1 MSSSHA
7 AAAPSA
13 APSRGHPRGL
23 SPLFFTEM
31 WERLG
36 FYLMVGILF
45 LYVTDTERGGLGF
58 TNAIAGEIYG
68 TYMAFVYFTPFIGGM
83 IADRILGYRRSVLI
97 GGLLLAAGYF
107 SLGVRSMPTFYAGL
121 ALLCL
126 GNGLFKP
133 NISAMVGNLYAPGDA
148 RRDAGFNIFY
158 MGINIGAAV
167 SALLAAPLRNLWS
180 FNTAFAAAGVGM
192 MVGVVILVVNWK
204 RLDAADRK
212 PEVKP
217 GDFGLKQMFLT
228 ILAPAFGFGI
238 LGYFVGHKLP
248 FVMGSI
254 GPITFGFLI
263 GMLPVVGYFASLV
276 RRANAEEK
284 PGLSAL
290 IPVYVAGGAFF
301 MILHL
306 SGGLMTVF
314 AERSTDRR
322 AEWIPA
328 ATEFYA
334 QKAMPSY
341 FINAGPGLPRP
352 DERTLV
358 VMPAQTEAMFGA
370 RILSQGAVGSLRED
384 PALDVTVN
392 PWPGTPGIDGAL
404 ACRVYPDANVSVTHA
419 TDAHGVA
426 TTSVKIVPEKTAAV
440 GEVVLTR
447 DVQGTPAPV
456 IVVSRETFDAVYA
469 NAGAGTARVAPGR
482 YVRLI
487 NAEILTGFLNP
498 FFVVALTPVVVW
510 FFARR
515 VKAGKPVSTA
525 RKIFYGMLITAVS
538 LLVMALGARMGHDGA
553 AKTSM
558 MWLVGYYMIITVG
571 ELCLSPMGL
580 SLVTKLA
587 PTRLVGLMMGG
598 WFLSTAVGNKMS
610 GFISGLE
617 PGTVM
622 FVVLAVAILGV
633 AGFIFV
639 MLPRLDAAIRKYG
652 AH

>member
-1 MSSSHA
+1 MSTSASA
-7 AAAPSA
+7 AAAPA
-13 APSRGHPRGL
+13 AKGHPRGL
-23 SPLFFTEM
+23 KPLFFTEM

-36 FYLMVGILF
+36 FYLMLGILN

-58 TNAIAGEIYG
+58 TTAIAGEIYG

-83 IADRILGYRRSVLI
+83 IADRLLGYRRSVLI

-107 SLGVRSMPTFYAGL
+107 SLGIRSMPTFYAGL

-133 NISAMVGNLYAPGDA
+133 NISAMVGNLYQPGDS

-158 MGINIGAAV
+158 MGINIGASV

-192 MVGVVILVVNWK
+192 LVGVAILLVNWK
-204 RLDAADRK
+204 RLDGADRQPVAK
-212 PEVKP
+212 A

-228 ILAPAFGFGI
+228 ILAPAVVFGV
-238 LGYFVGHKLP
+238 LGYFLGHKLP
-248 FVMGSI
+248 FVMSTI
-254 GPITFGFLI
+254 KPVTFGFLV
-263 GMLPVVGYFASLV
+263 GMLPVAGYFAMLV
-276 RRANAEEK
+276 RKASAEEK
-284 PGLSAL
+284 PGLAAL
-290 IPVYVAGGAFF
+290 IPVYVAGGTFF

-341 FINAGPGLPRP
+341 FGNAGPAVPRP

-358 VMPAQTEAMFGA
+358 VMPAETEAMFGA
-370 RILSQGAVGSLRED
+370 RILSEGAVATLRTD
-384 PALDVTVN
+384 PSLDVTVN

-404 ACRVYPDANVSVTHA
+404 ACRVFPDANVALSTA
-419 TDAHGVA
+419 ADAHGVA
-426 TTSVKIVPEKTAAV
+426 TTSVKITPEKAAPS
-440 GEVVLTR
+440 GQVVLTR
-447 DVQGTPAPV
+447 DVQGRQVPL
-456 IVVSRETFDAVYA
+456 IVVSSATYDAVYA
-469 NAGAGTARVAPGR
+469 NAGAGTPRLEPGR
-482 YVRLI
+482 YVRLL

-498 FFVVALTPVVVW
+498 FFVVVLTPVVVW
-510 FFARR
+510 FFAQR
-515 VKAGKPVSTA
+515 VKAGRPVSTA
-525 RKIFYGMLITAVS
+525 RKIFYGMLITTVS
-538 LLVMALGARMGHDGA
+538 LLVMALGARTGADGA

-558 MWLVGYYMIITVG
+558 MWLVAYYMIITFG

-587 PTRLVGLMMGG
+587 PARLVGLMMGG

-617 PGTVM
+617 PSTAM
-622 FVVLAVAILGV
+622 FVVLAVAILAV

-639 MLPRLDAAIRKYG
+639 MLPRLDAAIKRYG
-652 AH
+652 A

>member
-1 MSSSHA
+1 MTQSASA
-7 AAAPSA
+7 AAATPA
-13 APSRGHPRGL
+13 KGHPRGL
-23 SPLFFTEM
+23 KPLFFTEM

-36 FYLMVGILF
+36 FYLMLGILF

-58 TNAIAGEIYG
+58 TNAAAGEVYG

-83 IADRILGYRRSVLI
+83 IADRILGYRRSVLF

-107 SLGVRSMPTFYAGL
+107 SLGIRSMPTFYAGL

-133 NISAMVGNLYAPGDA
+133 NISAMVGNLYTPGDT

-158 MGINIGAAV
+158 MGINIGAAI

-192 MVGVVILVVNWK
+192 LVGVTVLVLNWK
-204 RLDAADRK
+204 RLEGADRK

-228 ILAPAFGFGI
+228 ILAPALGFGVI
-238 LGYFVGHKLP
+238 GYFAGKHLP
-248 FVMGSI
+248 FVTGSI
-254 GPITFGFLI
+254 GPVTFAFLV
-263 GMLPVVGYFASLV
+263 GMLPVAFYFLSLV
-276 RRANAEEK
+276 RRASPDEK
-284 PGLSAL
+284 PGLAAL

-306 SGGLMTVF
+306 SGGLLTVF

-322 AEWIPA
+322 AEWIPT

-341 FINAGPGLPRP
+341 FGNAGPAVPRP

-358 VMPAQTEAMFGA
+358 VMPQVNEAMFGA
-370 RILSQGAVGSLRED
+370 RILSEGAVATLGSD
-384 PALDVTVN
+384 PVLGVTVN
-392 PWPGTPGIDGAL
+392 KWPGTPGIDGAL
-404 ACRVYPDANVSVTHA
+404 ACRVFPDANVALSRSQ
-419 TDAHGVA
+419 DAHGAA
-426 TTSVKIVPEKTAAV
+426 TTSVKVTPEKAAPT
-440 GEVVLTR
+440 GQVVLTR
-447 DVQGTPAPV
+447 DVQGRQVPLV
-456 IVVSRETFDAVYA
+456 VVSQASYDAVYA
-469 NAGAGTARVAPGR
+469 KANAATPRVAPGR
-482 YVRLI
+482 YVRLL
-487 NAEILTGFLNP
+487 NAELLTGFLNP
-498 FFVVALTPVVVW
+498 FFVVVLTPVVVW
-510 FFARR
+510 FFAQRM
-515 VKAGKPVSTA
+515 KAGKPVSTA
-525 RKIFYGMLITAVS
+525 RKIFYGMIITTVS
-538 LLVMALGARMGHDGA
+538 LLVMALGARMGQDGA

-558 MWLVGYYMIITVG
+558 MWLASYYMIITFG

-598 WFLSTAVGNKMS
+598 WFLATAVGNKMS

-617 PGTVM
+617 PGTTM
-622 FVVLAVAILGV
+622 FVVLAMAILGV
-633 AGFIFV
+633 AGFIFL

-652 AH
+652 A

>member
-1 MSSSHA
+1 MAQSA
-7 AAAPSA
+7 SA
-13 APSRGHPRGL
+13 AVAKPAKGHPHGL
-23 SPLFFTEM
+23 KPLFFTEM

-36 FYLMVGILF
+36 FYLMLGILF

-58 TNAIAGEIYG
+58 TNAAAGEIYG

-107 SLGVRSMPTFYAGL
+107 ALGIRSMPTFYAGL

-158 MGINIGAAV
+158 MGINVGAAI

-192 MVGVVILVVNWK
+192 LVGVTILVLNWK
-204 RLDAADRK
+204 RLEGADRK

-228 ILAPAFGFGI
+228 ILAPALGFGVI
-238 LGYFVGHKLP
+238 GYFAGKQLP
-248 FVMGSI
+248 FVTSSI
-254 GPITFGFLI
+254 GPVTFAFLV
-263 GMLPVVGYFASLV
+263 GMLPVAFYFLSLV
-276 RRANAEEK
+276 RRANPEEK
-284 PGLSAL
+284 PGLAAL

-306 SGGLMTVF
+306 SGGLLTVF

-341 FINAGPGLPRP
+341 FGNAGPGIARP

-358 VMPAQTEAMFGA
+358 VMPQVNEAMFGA
-370 RILSQGAVGSLRED
+370 RILSEGAVATLGSD
-384 PALDVTVN
+384 PTLDVTVN
-392 PWPGTPGIDGAL
+392 KWPGTPGIDGSL
-404 ACRVYPDANVSVTHA
+404 ACRVFPDANVALSRSQ
-419 TDAHGVA
+419 DAHGAA
-426 TTSVKIVPEKTAAV
+426 TTSVKVTPEKATPT
-440 GEVVLTR
+440 GQVVLTR
-447 DVQGTPAPV
+447 DVQGRQVPL
-456 IVVSRETFDAVYA
+456 IVVSQSSYDAVYA
-469 NAGAGTARVAPGR
+469 KANASTPRVAPGR
-482 YVRLI
+482 YVRLL
-487 NAEILTGFLNP
+487 NAELLTGFLNP
-498 FFVVALTPVVVW
+498 FFVVVLTPVVVW
-510 FFARR
+510 FFAQR

-525 RKIFYGMLITAVS
+525 RKIFYGMIITTVS
-538 LLVMALGARMGHDGA
+538 LLVMALGARMGQDGA
-553 AKTSM
+553 VKTSM
-558 MWLVGYYMIITVG
+558 MWLAGYYMIITVG

-598 WFLSTAVGNKMS
+598 WFLATAVGNKMS

-617 PGTVM
+617 PGTTM
-622 FVVLAVAILGV
+622 FVVLAMAILGV
-633 AGFIFV
+633 AGFIFL

-652 AH
+652 A